1 LLFMPLSELPGHPTF
16 IPMRISG
23 ISLRIKVFTLIE
35 LLVVIAIIAIFA
47 AMLLPALSRAKA
59 KAQQTSCLNNL
70 KQMGLSLHL
79 YAMDNGDYL
88 PNVQNGKSLTQHLRN
103 DSNDKMLDNSL
114 QLGVYIKQYLSKGNQ
129 TSASETIVRQFECPC
144 YQQFTPVPGQ
154 TDNLVSY
161 CLRIQI
167 ALDSTANPPPV
178 LNPFKLPG
186 VKLGNIPNLST
197 NWCVS
202 DFDVI
207 LAASTVN
214 VPNESSKGLAQ
225 YAPLKVLHGNRRNY
239 LYFDGHTMANPT
251 NYHHFL

>member
-1 LLFMPLSELPGHPTF
+1 MPLSELPRHPTV
-16 IPMRISG
+16 IRMSPSAIG
-23 ISLRIKVFTLIE
+23 LRAKAFTLIE
-35 LLVVIAIIAIFA
+35 LLVVIAIIAILA
-47 AMLLPALSRAKA
+47 AMLLPALSKAKS

-88 PNVQNGKSLTQHLRN
+88 PNVENGKSLTQHLRN
-103 DSNDKMLDNSL
+103 DPNDKTLDNSL
-114 QLGVYIKQYLSKGNQ
+114 QLGVYIKQYLSAGNK

-144 YQQFTPVPGQ
+144 YQQFSPFPGS
-154 TDNLVSY
+154 TSNLVSY

-167 ALDSTANPPPV
+167 ALDSTPNPPV

-186 VKLGNIPNLST
+186 VKLGTIPSPST

-202 DFDVI
+202 DFDTI